1 MKCAIWNVNS
11 IKARKDHVLKWL
23 EEESPHILMIQ
34 ELKGTEFPEKDF
46 ETIGYKSHVKGQ
58 KAYNGVATLFKNT
71 LDVVKHS
78 DVLEGDDL
86 DEQARFLETEV
97 DGVTFINIY
106 LPNGNPAGT
115 EKYDYK
121 LSWMDRLYE
130 RAKTLREKRVN
141 FLIGGDFNVI
151 PENRDCYDP
160 KAWEGDALFLPTT
173 REKFEKI
180 KNLGLY
186 DAFRMLN
193 NESGQY
199 SFWDYQAGCWPQNK
213 GIRIDH
219 FLVSPAIADKVSS
232 CRIDAGPRAWEKPSD
247 HTPVILEFEDVIL

>member
-173 REKFEKI
+173 REKFEIIVLFCYKDRFLMT
-180 KNLGLY
+180 KKFCTQS
-186 DAFRMLN
+186 AFL
-193 NESGQY
+193 S
-199 SFWDYQAGCWPQNK
+199 
-213 GIRIDH
+213 
-219 FLVSPAIADKVSS
+219 L
-232 CRIDAGPRAWEKPSD
+232 
-247 HTPVILEFEDVIL
+247 